1 MIREHERE
9 EESEDYTE
17 ESETSISYLIENL
30 QKSNESEF
38 INKLINNCSIINDFN
53 EYIFIS
59 MTEYILKVG
68 KNLFLNEQSEL
79 FIELYLEIMEY
90 DKNTAF
96 SIMKQYNIIFY
107 FIDNIEMD
115 SNINNI
121 ILNCIQFDDFFKIEI
136 ISNIDI
142 IIDKILNNKC
152 IHIIEIITY
161 IFKWDELHE
170 KILNLFNYLAINISN
185 FGVPEIIDIMSL
197 FMIDK
202 GRCDFIYKNS
212 LLVNNILI
220 YLDTNNNLDGII
232 MHIIKHINILI
243 MPEFSQSGFEE
254 GLIWMKYI
262 YNYIINSNQDTKNL
276 AETIGFVKQ
285 LFILKIIKVSEIPS
299 EIIQICLD
307 IIDIETTFS
316 LKYNSTTFF
325 ISIILLRENIE
336 EKKEL
341 FYEYS
346 TKICQCFS
354 ELCDNIYKEDMFL
367 FISITKEILEL
378 LIDIENGKEMFEEYF
393 DNNEEFNEIV
403 NSLSDISIDEYINIL
418 TQY

>member
-142 IIDKILNNKC
+142 IIDKILNNKR

-185 FGVPEIIDIMSL
+185 FGVSEIIDIMSL